1 MVAPPDA
8 LKNTVVFQYV
18 MPPRNKKI
26 HAVNAAQRAQ
36 LYQNGPES
44 SIEPLLPYNRE

>member
-18 MPPRNKKI
+18 TPPRNEKI
-26 HAVNAAQRAQ
+26 HAANGAERAQ
-36 LYQNGPES
+36 LYQNGSEF